1 MNQFTF
7 YKTDLMKNYFKFIFF
22 FFSLAF
28 AFPCHAQNVLD
39 NLQLK
44 EQIEI
49 YFESSKFNLTD
60 EATQQLQ
67 QAVSKYK
74 ENTAL
79 KLRITAHTDG
89 QGTSQSNY
97 ILADKRA
104 NAVKYFMISKGVPP
118 DALVASTFG
127 QDKPKADNDS
137 EYGRKL
143 NRRATVE
150 IYEPAPEKVKV
161 VVKQVVVEKPMIQTQ
176 TIEKV
181 VEVPTKLTI
190 QEENYIEDAKPYL
203 KGVIRNGET
212 GTPVQSTIYVKHAN
226 GKVDELKSEENG
238 TFKLLCV
245 FDEPVTIDVFAK
257 GYFYGS
263 QDAIVTRNAIQK
275 IELLPV
281 KVGNIATISNLYF
294 EGDAPTLLKTSDA
307 ELAKILRFM
316 QLNRG
321 IQIEIAGHVNAPG
334 VDPDALPKEEF
345 DLSTERANT
354 IRNFLIDHGFSNE
367 KITAKGY
374 GNSMMRYP
382 EPTSERQE
390 ELNRRVEIKILGI

>member
-1 MNQFTF
+1 MIHLTI
-7 YKTDLMKNYFKFIFF
+7 YKTDLMKNYFIYILF
-22 FFSLAF
+22 FFSF
-28 AFPCHAQNVLD
+28 SFVFPCFSQNVLD

-67 QAVSKYK
+67 SVVSKYK

-79 KLRITAHTDG
+79 RLRITAHTDG
-89 QGTSQSNY
+89 QGNTQSNY

-104 NAVKYFMISKGVPP
+104 NAVKYFMISRGVPP

-127 QDKPKADNDS
+127 QDKPKADNES
-137 EYGRKL
+137 EQGRKL

-150 IYEPAPEKVKV
+150 IYEPASEKVKIV
-161 VVKQVVVEKPMIQTQ
+161 EKQVVVEKPIIQTQ
-176 TIEKV
+176 TVEKV
-181 VEVPTKLTI
+181 VEVPVKTTF
-190 QEENYIEDAKPYL
+190 QVENLVEDAKPYL
-203 KGVIRNGET
+203 KGIIKNGET
-212 GTPVQSTIYVKHAN
+212 GTPVKAKIFVKHAN
-226 GKVDELKSEENG
+226 GNVNELMSDDNG

-257 GYFYGS
+257 GFFYGS
-263 QDAIVTRNAIQK
+263 QEAIISRNTVQK

-294 EGDAPTLLKTSDA
+294 EGDAATLLKSSDN
-307 ELAKILRFM
+307 ELNKILRFM

-334 VDPDALPKEEF
+334 VDPDDLPQEEF
-345 DLSTERANT
+345 DLSTNRANT
-354 IRNFLIDHGFSNE
+354 IRNFLIEKGFPSE
-367 KITAKGY
+367 TMTAKGY

>member
-1 MNQFTF
+1 MIKYLKYLFLILCT
-7 YKTDLMKNYFKFIFF
+7 
-22 FFSLAF
+22 AF
-28 AFPCHAQNVLD
+28 ALPFYAQNVLD

-44 EQIEI
+44 EQVEL

-60 EATQQLQ
+60 EATKQLQ
-67 QAVSKYK
+67 QVVTKYK
-74 ENTAL
+74 ENTTL

-104 NAVKYFMISKGVPP
+104 NAVKYFMIAQGVPP

-143 NRRATVE
+143 NRRATIE
-150 IYEPAPEKVKV
+150 IYEPAIEKVKV
-161 VVKQVVVEKPMIQTQ
+161 VERQIVIEKPVVQTQ
-176 TIEKV
+176 IVEKV
-181 VEVPTKLTI
+181 VEIPSKSTI
-190 QEENYIEDAKPYL
+190 QEDNYVEDTKPYL
-203 KGVIRNGET
+203 KGVVRNAET
-212 GTPVQSTIYVKHAN
+212 GTPIMASIFVKHAN
-226 GKVDELKSEENG
+226 GKVDEFRNEDNG
-238 TFKLLCV
+238 TFKLLCA
-245 FDEPVTIDVFAK
+245 FDELVTIDVFAK

-263 QDAIVTRNAIQK
+263 QDAIITRNAIQK
-275 IELLPV
+275 IEILPV

-294 EGDAPTLLKTSDA
+294 EGDAATLLKISDA
-307 ELAKILRFM
+307 ELAKILKFM

-321 IQIEIAGHVNAPG
+321 IKIEIGGHVNAPG
-334 VDPDALPKEEF
+334 VVPDDLPQEEF
-345 DLSTERANT
+345 ELSTDRANT
-354 IRNFLIDHGFSNE
+354 IRNFLINNGFPTE
-367 KITAKGY
+367 TIIIKGY

-390 ELNRRVEIKILGI
+390 ELNRRVEIKILGN

>member
-1 MNQFTF
+1 
-7 YKTDLMKNYFKFIFF
+7 
-22 FFSLAF
+22 
-28 AFPCHAQNVLD
+28 
-39 NLQLK
+39 
-44 EQIEI
+44 
-49 YFESSKFNLTD
+49 
-60 EATQQLQ
+60 
-67 QAVSKYK
+67 
-74 ENTAL
+74 
-79 KLRITAHTDG
+79 
-89 QGTSQSNY
+89 
-97 ILADKRA
+97 
-104 NAVKYFMISKGVPP
+104 
-118 DALVASTFG
+118 
-127 QDKPKADNDS
+127 
-137 EYGRKL
+137 
-143 NRRATVE
+143 
-150 IYEPAPEKVKV
+150 V
-161 VVKQVVVEKPMIQTQ
+161 VIEKPVIQTQ

-181 VEVPTKLTI
+181 VEIPIKPTI

-263 QDAIVTRNAIQK
+263 QDAIITRNAIQK

-334 VDPDALPKEEF
+334 VDPDNLPKEEF
-345 DLSTERANT
+345 NLSTERANT
-354 IRNFLIDHGFSNE
+354 IRNFLIDHGFSDE

>member
-1 MNQFTF
+1 
-7 YKTDLMKNYFKFIFF
+7 MKKYFKNVILFVFVA
-22 FFSLAF
+22 LAF
-28 AFPCHAQNVLD
+28 PFHAQNVLD

-44 EQIEI
+44 EQIEL

-67 QAVSKYK
+67 QVVAKYK
-74 ENTAL
+74 ANTSL

-89 QGTSQSNY
+89 QGNSQSNY

-127 QDKPKADNDS
+127 QDKPKADN
-137 EYGRKL
+137 ETEEGRKQ

-150 IYEPAPEKVKV
+150 IYELALEKVKV
-161 VVKQVVVEKPMIQTQ
+161 IEKQVIVEKPVIQTQ

-181 VEVPTKLTI
+181 VEVPSKSTQQAEI
-190 QEENYIEDAKPYL
+190 FVEDTKPYL
-203 KGVIRNGET
+203 KGVVRNAET
-212 GTPVQSTIYVKHAN
+212 GTPVSATIYVKHAN
-226 GKVDELKSEENG
+226 GKVDEFRNEDNG

-257 GYFYGS
+257 GYFYAS
-263 QDAIVTRNAIQK
+263 QDAIITPNVVQK
-275 IELLPV
+275 IEILPV

-294 EGDAPTLLKTSDA
+294 EGDAATLLKMSDA

-321 IQIEIAGHVNAPG
+321 IKIEIGGHVNAPG
-334 VDPDALPKEEF
+334 VNPDDLPQEEF
-345 DLSTERANT
+345 DLSTDRANA
-354 IRNFLIDHGFSNE
+354 IRNFLINRGFSIEN
-367 KITAKGY
+367 ITTKGY

>member
-1 MNQFTF
+1 MNPFTF
-7 YKTDLMKNYFKFIFF
+7 YKTDLMKNYFKYILF

-28 AFPCHAQNVLD
+28 ALPCHAQNVLD

-60 EATQQLQ
+60 EASQQLQ

-79 KLRITAHTDG
+79 RLRITAHTDG
-89 QGTSQSNY
+89 QGTTQSNY

-137 EYGRKL
+137 ENGRKQ

-150 IYEPAPEKVKV
+150 IYEPAPEKIKV
-161 VVKQVVVEKPMIQTQ
+161 VEKQIVVEKPIIQTQ

-181 VEVPTKLTI
+181 VEVPAKSTI
-190 QEENYIEDAKPYL
+190 QEEIYVEDAKPYL

-212 GTPVQSTIYVKHAN
+212 GAPVSATIYVKHTN
-226 GKVDELKSEENG
+226 GKVDELKSEDNG

-263 QDAIVTRNAIQK
+263 QDAIVTRNVIQK
-275 IELLPV
+275 IELQPV
-281 KVGNIATISNLYF
+281 RVGNIATISNLYF
-294 EGDAPTLLKTSDA
+294 EGDAASLLKTSDA

-321 IQIEIAGHVNAPG
+321 IKIEIAGHVNAPG
-334 VDPDALPKEEF
+334 VDPDALPQEEF
-345 DLSTERANT
+345 ELSTDRANT
-354 IRNFLIDHGFSNE
+354 IRNFLIDKGFPSE
-367 KITAKGY
+367 KISAKGY

>member
-1 MNQFTF
+1 
-7 YKTDLMKNYFKFIFF
+7 MKNYFKYISF

-28 AFPCHAQNVLD
+28 ALPCQAQNVLD
-39 NLQLK
+39 NLQLQ

-67 QAVSKYK
+67 QAVKKYK

-104 NAVKYFMISKGVPP
+104 NAVKYFMISKGVPT

-161 VVKQVVVEKPMIQTQ
+161 VEKQVVVEKPVIQTQ

-181 VEVPTKLTI
+181 VEVPTKPTI
-190 QEENYIEDAKPYL
+190 QVDNFLEDAKPFL
-203 KGVIRNGET
+203 KGVVRNGET

-226 GKVDELKSEENG
+226 GKVDELISEENG

-263 QDAIVTRNAIQK
+263 QDAIISRNTIQK
-275 IELLPV
+275 IELQPV
-281 KVGNIATISNLYF
+281 KVGNVATISNLYF
-294 EGDAPTLLKTSDA
+294 EGDASTLLKTSDA

-316 QLNRG
+316 QLNQG

-334 VDPDALPKEEF
+334 VDPEALPQEEF
-345 DLSTERANT
+345 DLSTDRANT
-354 IRNFLIDHGFSNE
+354 IRNFLIDHGFSSQ

>member
-1 MNQFTF
+1 MI
-7 YKTDLMKNYFKFIFF
+7 NYFKYFLLILCTVCASPFY
-22 FFSLAF
+22 
-28 AFPCHAQNVLD
+28 AQNVLD

-44 EQIEI
+44 EQVEL

-60 EATQQLQ
+60 EATKQLQ
-67 QAVSKYK
+67 QVVQKYK
-74 ENTAL
+74 ENTTL

-104 NAVKYFMISKGVPP
+104 NAVKYFMIAQGVPP

-143 NRRATVE
+143 NRRATIE
-150 IYEPAPEKVKV
+150 IYEHALEKVKV
-161 VVKQVVVEKPMIQTQ
+161 VERQIVVEKPVVQTQ
-176 TIEKV
+176 IIEKV
-181 VEVPTKLTI
+181 VEMPSKSTI
-190 QEENYIEDAKPYL
+190 QEDNYEEDTKPYL
-203 KGVIRNGET
+203 KGVVRNAET
-212 GTPVQSTIYVKHAN
+212 GTPVKASIFVKHAD
-226 GKVDELKSEENG
+226 GKVDEFKNEDNG
-238 TFKLLCV
+238 TFKLLFV
-245 FDEPVTIDVFAK
+245 FDEPVTIDVFAQ

-263 QDAIVTRNAIQK
+263 QDAIIARNAIQK

-281 KVGNIATISNLYF
+281 KVGNVATISNLYF
-294 EGDAPTLLKTSDA
+294 EGDAATLLKISDS
-307 ELAKILRFM
+307 ELAKILKFM

-321 IQIEIAGHVNAPG
+321 ILIEIAGHVNAPG
-334 VDPDALPKEEF
+334 VNPDDLPQEEF
-345 DLSTERANT
+345 DLSTDRANT
-354 IRNFLIDHGFSNE
+354 IRNFLINHGFSIE

>member
-1 MNQFTF
+1 MNQFTY
-7 YKTDLMKNYFKFIFF
+7 YKTDLMKNYFKYILF
-22 FFSLAF
+22 FFSLALTL
-28 AFPCHAQNVLD
+28 PCHAQNVLD

-89 QGTSQSNY
+89 QGTTQSNY

-127 QDKPKADNDS
+127 QDKPKADNETED
-137 EYGRKL
+137 GRKQ

-161 VVKQVVVEKPMIQTQ
+161 VEKQVIVEKPVIQTQ

-181 VEVPTKLTI
+181 IEIPAKSTI
-190 QEENYIEDAKPYL
+190 QEDIYIEDTKPYL
-203 KGVIRNGET
+203 KGVVRNGET
-212 GTPVQSTIYVKHAN
+212 GTPVKSTIYVKHAN
-226 GKVDELKSEENG
+226 GRVDELKSEDNG

-257 GYFYGS
+257 GFFYGS
-263 QDAIVTRNAIQK
+263 QDAIISRNAIQK

-294 EGDAPTLLKTSDA
+294 EGDAATLLKTSDA

-316 QLNRG
+316 QLNGG

-334 VDPDALPKEEF
+334 VNPDDLPQEEF
-345 DLSTERANT
+345 DLSTDRANS
-354 IRNFLIDHGFSNE
+354 IRNFLIDHGFSSE